1 MAEPLCNNPNALVT
15 PRGLTFKKPCGL
27 WEAEGLGWCNAK
39 DYNDWI
45 EAYRIRIDAAKLSMK
60 QLQKVKKAKNLALTE
75 EEVQAQAELIEHEDL
90 YKELQQSSY
99 KDVDFTSQQYAK
111 KISDIKTA
119 AMNVNCMIENVIQA
133 GIEGAGETPRETG
146 LISGSREEGTST
158 GTYLGYTAAAIGA
171 YWVWRQLSN

>member
-45 EAYRIRIDAAKLSMK
+45 EAYRIRIDAAKQSMK
-60 QLQKVKKAKNLALTE
+60 QLLKIKKAKNIALTE
-75 EEVQAQAELIEHEDL
+75 EENQAQIELIEHEDL

-133 GIEGAGETPRETG
+133 GVEGAGETPRETG
-146 LISGSREEGTST
+146 LISGSRGGTST
-158 GTYLGYTAAAIGA
+158 ATYIGYGVAAVGA
-171 YWVWRQLSN
+171 YWLWKQIS

>member
-45 EAYRIRIDAAKLSMK
+45 EAYHIRIDAAKSQMK
-60 QLQKVKKAKNLALTE
+60 DLVRIKKNKNIPLTE
-75 EEVQAQAELIEHEDL
+75 EELQAQAAILEHDSL

-99 KDVDFTSQQYAK
+99 KDIDFTSQQYAK
-111 KISDIKTA
+111 KISDIKVA
-119 AMNVNCMIENVIQA
+119 AMNVNCLIQNIIQA
-133 GIEGAGETPRETG
+133 GIEGTGETPKQTG
-146 LISGSREEGTST
+146 IIEGSVGGGTST
-158 GTYLGYTAAAIGA
+158 ATYIGYGAAGIAA
-171 YWVWRQLSN
+171 YWLWRQFS